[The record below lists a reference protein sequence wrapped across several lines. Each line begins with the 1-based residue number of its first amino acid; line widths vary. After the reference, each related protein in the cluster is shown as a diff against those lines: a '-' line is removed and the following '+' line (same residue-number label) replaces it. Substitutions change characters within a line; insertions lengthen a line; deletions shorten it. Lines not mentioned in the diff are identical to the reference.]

1 MRRPPAPG
9 SDGPEQRSLEDKQP
23 EAFAENPTLS
33 AKAGRPCNAR
43 ASCFA
48 VEKEGIRRAEEG
60 RPQCGV
66 PPPRGAMA
74 RSSAVWKTSSP
85 RPSRRIPPSPPRRSK
100 VRFAPACFCLRQ
112 KNKPSARSLAPP
124 LSQKVPLGAPVRLQA
139 PAGRRAVA
147 TNFLRAARD
156 RRPPPPNDSTVLRLV
171 GAKSALLRLV
181 FVCDRKTSH
190 PPAPLLLL
198 FRKKSRSAR
207 LYGCKRPQGGAPS
220 LPTFCELRETAAR
233 LPQTIPQSSASSEQS
248 PLCSGLFLSAT
259 EKQAIRPLPCSSS
272 FAKSHARRAC
282 SVASALAMAY
292 CRCQLFASY
301 GSSIP
306 ISQKPKIPF
315 SYLLGMYND
324 EKRPKGPD
332 FAGLFVCPAAI
343 HIVDS

>member
-1 MRRPPAPG
+1 MRHAVVRFLSRKALQFALISCILWVAGFPVSPEPHRERYRSGHNGADSKSVCRQRHVG
-9 SDGPEQRSLEDKQP
+9 S
-23 EAFAENPTLS
+23 NPTLS

-112 KNKPSARSLAPP
+112 KNKPSARALAPP

-207 LYGCKRPQGGAPS
+207 LYGCKRPHDGAPS
-220 LPTFCELRETAAR
+220 LPTFYELREAAAR
-233 LPQTIPQSSASSEQS
+233 LPQ
-248 PLCSGLFLSAT
+248 
-259 EKQAIRPLPCSSS
+259 
-272 FAKSHARRAC
+272 
-282 SVASALAMAY
+282 M
-292 CRCQLFASY
+292 
-301 GSSIP
+301 
-306 ISQKPKIPF
+306 
-315 SYLLGMYND
+315 
-324 EKRPKGPD
+324 
-332 FAGLFVCPAAI
+332 
-343 HIVDS
+343 

>member
-139 PAGRRAVA
+139 PARRRAVA

-207 LYGCKRPQGGAPS
+207 LYGCKHPLHGSLS
-220 LPTFCELRETAAR
+220 LPTFCELREFNSH
-233 LPQTIPQSSASSEQS
+233 LPKAENTFFI
-248 PLCSGLFLSAT
+248 
-259 EKQAIRPLPCSSS
+259 S
-272 FAKSHARRAC
+272 FRY
-282 SVASALAMAY
+282 V
-292 CRCQLFASY
+292 
-301 GSSIP
+301 
-306 ISQKPKIPF
+306 
-315 SYLLGMYND
+315 
-324 EKRPKGPD
+324 
-332 FAGLFVCPAAI
+332 
-343 HIVDS
+343 

>member
-1 MRRPPAPG
+1 MVITGLTRN
-9 SDGPEQRSLEDKQP
+9 Q
-23 EAFAENPTLS
+23 FAGNGTW
-33 AKAGRPCNAR
+33 
-43 ASCFA
+43 
-48 VEKEGIRRAEEG
+48 V
-60 RPQCGV
+60 
-66 PPPRGAMA
+66 
-74 RSSAVWKTSSP
+74 
-85 RPSRRIPPSPPRRSK
+85 RIPPSPPKQGARATHGRPALLLRRKGFEGRKRGGRSATSP
-100 VRFAPACFCLRQ
+100 RPGERWPGAAQSGRQ
-112 KNKPSARSLAPP
+112 
-124 LSQKVPLGAPVRLQA
+124 
-139 PAGRRAVA
+139 
-147 TNFLRAARD
+147 AARGL
-156 RRPPPPNDSTVLRLV
+156 RGESHPLRLV

-248 PLCSGLFLSAT
+248 PLCS
-259 EKQAIRPLPCSSS
+259 S
-272 FAKSHARRAC
+272 FFEKSHARRAC